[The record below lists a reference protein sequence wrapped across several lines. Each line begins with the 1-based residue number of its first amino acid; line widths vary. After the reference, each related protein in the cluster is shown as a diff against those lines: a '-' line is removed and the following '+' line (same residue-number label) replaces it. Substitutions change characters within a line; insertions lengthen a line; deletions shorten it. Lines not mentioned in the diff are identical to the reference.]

1 MFHHKKLVWGIPE
14 TRTMSPKTVVSVM
27 TGVSLK
33 MQFSQTILD
42 LTLSFQRVNQILGET
57 QFPDNLAN
65 QPNPQEDNTQK
76 QKRACIKR
84 SPGGKKDGVELRDC
98 ATVGSQRNHLLT
110 QSWVIPRL
118 NYFFE
123 WNPLERIQE
132 LAFATQQLKKNLLV

>member
-14 TRTMSPKTVVSVM
+14 IRTMSPKTVVSVM

-65 QPNPQEDNTQK
+65 QPNPEEDNTQK
-76 QKRACIKR
+76 DSCRKG
-84 SPGGKKDGVELRDC
+84 PV
-98 ATVGSQRNHLLT
+98 
-110 QSWVIPRL
+110 
-118 NYFFE
+118 
-123 WNPLERIQE
+123 
-132 LAFATQQLKKNLLV
+132 